1 MKLEYDNK
9 QIIDYVINKFNEL
22 SSLKNNIEDL
32 EIYYSNSLVI
42 MNSHYVFRLGYS
54 ISLNIEQELKA
65 WEIGRIC
72 GGITPKI
79 IEIGNLKGSN
89 YMIYER
95 INGTKVQYKFP
106 KRAGQFLSTLHSQ
119 NLNNLPLRGNWPS
132 RRNKRYE
139 VALKFANEKIRNN
152 NAVIELITKALVDV
166 DEPNKIPI
174 HGDFRGD
181 NLLMLDNNSLAIL
194 DWSEFHLGS
203 REEDIGGC
211 EPKFINELTISYMDN
226 NNIQLDKSLI
236 AGHSLAR
243 VLSLIKF
250 EVLPESDFYDCIDN
264 LALLDC
270 HLATFSK
277 LQVCQLL

>member
-1 MKLEYDNK
+1 MKLLYDDK

-22 SSLKNNIEDL
+22 SSIKNNIEDL
-32 EIYYSNSLVI
+32 EIYFSNSLVV
-42 MNSHYVFRLGYS
+42 MNSHYVFRLGCS

-65 WEIGRIC
+65 WEIGRNC
-72 GGITPKI
+72 GGVTPKI
-79 IEIGNLKGSN
+79 IEIGNLKGST

-106 KRAGQFLSTLHSQ
+106 EKAGQFLKTLHSQ
-119 NLNNLPLRGNWPS
+119 NIDNLPLRGNWPS
-132 RRNKRYE
+132 RRNKRFE
-139 VALKFANEKIRNN
+139 VALKFANEKIINN
-152 NAVIELITKALVDV
+152 NIVIELITKALVDI
-166 DEPNKIPI
+166 EQPNKIPV
-174 HGDFRGD
+174 HGDFRSD
-181 NLLMLDNNSLAIL
+181 NLLILENDSLAIL

-211 EPKFINELTISYMDN
+211 EPKFINELTISYMEN

-250 EVLPESDFYDCIDN
+250 EVLHESDFYDCVDN
-264 LALLDC
+264 LSLLDC
-270 HLATFSK
+270 GLTK
-277 LQVCQLL
+277 TQVIKELL